1 MSKPLFDAVL
11 FDFDG
16 TVVDSSEGIY
26 NSVLYA
32 LEAFG
37 YPRPDEQ
44 ALRYFIGPP
53 LQHSFMHLLDVDE
66 ARAQA
71 LVEKYR
77 ERYRSQGVRE
87 VRLYDGVRPLLVQL
101 KGSGIQL
108 GVASSKPVPFIREIL
123 SLLEIGSCFD
133 YVSGIDFTQN
143 DPDKEALIRLSL
155 IHI

>member
-26 NSVLYA
+26 NSVRYA
-32 LEAFG
+32 LKALG

-53 LQHSFMHLLDVDE
+53 LQHSFIHLLGVDE

-71 LVEKYR
+71 LVENTVSTTVRR
-77 ERYRSQGVRE
+77 ECVRCGFMME
-87 VRLYDGVRPLLVQL
+87 FARCSP
-101 KGSGIQL
+101 
-108 GVASSKPVPFIREIL
+108 
-123 SLLEIGSCFD
+123 
-133 YVSGIDFTQN
+133 N
-143 DPDKEALIRLSL
+143 
-155 IHI
+155 